1 MTRTDYWTCPY
12 CGANLD
18 PDERCDCKGGEI
30 VKDVIYTDGKADYF
44 VREGLSSNDQK
55 NHHVFKQIHGFG
67 AHGYRSPKNP
77 WTNKEEADKN
87 LEILAK
93 QHGWTKKGW

>member
-30 VKDVIYTDGKADYF
+30 VKDIVYTDGDNQFKVMAGIGSEEY
-44 VREGLSSNDQK
+44 K
-55 NHHVFKQIHGFG
+55 VFKIVK
-67 AHGYRSPKNP
+67 GYKTHCYRGKGNP